1 MKNPILLFDGICNL
15 CNSTI
20 QQIIKA
26 DKNGIFRFA
35 SLQSDF
41 GQEQLEKFDLKKDYL
56 KTIVLIH
63 GDKAYDRS
71 DAALET
77 ARLLE
82 GFWSVFYV
90 FKIIPPFIRNAVYDF
105 ISNNRYRWFGKQE
118 SCMIPTPE
126 LKARFLG

>member
-1 MKNPILLFDGICNL
+1 MKNPILLFDGVCNL
-15 CNSTI
+15 CNSAV

-26 DKNGIFRFA
+26 DQDKVFRFA

-41 GQEQLEKFDLKKDYL
+41 GHEQLKQFNLEDDFL
-56 KTIVLIH
+56 KTLVLIS
-63 GDKAYDRS
+63 DEKAYTRS

-77 ARLLE
+77 ARLLG

-90 FKIIPPFIRNAVYDF
+90 FKIIPPFIRDAAYDF

>member
-1 MKNPILLFDGICNL
+1 MKNPILLFDGVCNL
-15 CNSTI
+15 CNNTI

-26 DKNGIFRFA
+26 DKDGVFRFA
-35 SLQSDF
+35 ALQSDF
-41 GQEQLEKFDLKKDYL
+41 GKEQLEQFNLKGDYL
-56 KTIVLIH
+56 KTIVLIYD
-63 GDKAYDRS
+63 DKAYSRS

-77 ARLLE
+77 ARLL
-82 GFWSVFYV
+82 GRLWAVLYV